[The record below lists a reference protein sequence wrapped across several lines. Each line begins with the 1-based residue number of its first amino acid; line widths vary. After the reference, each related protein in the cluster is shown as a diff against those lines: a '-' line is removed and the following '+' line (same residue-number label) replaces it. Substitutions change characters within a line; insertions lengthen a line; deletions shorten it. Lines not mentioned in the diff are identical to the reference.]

1 MIKKRILTA
10 IALLLLAGH
19 SGVEAQERF
28 ALKGKAIV
36 CADGEDSLDNIPVVT
51 SDYAVRGVLFKFYEE
66 AVEVYVGGNG
76 GFKKS
81 SVLPEYKET
90 GRHYIWLEDAYIPT
104 EERAGG
110 TTSPL
115 IIRQHTLNRFAWTST
130 YALRAADGVSW
141 VNSGPKLRCEALSHA
156 EADKRAQAVM
166 KQLSQ

>member
-1 MIKKRILTA
+1 MINKRILTA
-10 IALLLLAGH
+10 ISLLLLVGH
-19 SGVEAQERF
+19 SGVGAEERF

-36 CADGEDSLDNIPVVT
+36 CVDGEDSLDNIPLVT
-51 SDYAVRGVLFKFYEE
+51 SNYAVRGVLFKFYDE

-81 SVLPEYKET
+81 SVLPGYKET
-90 GRHYIWLEDAYIPT
+90 GRHYIWLEDAYVPT

-110 TTSPL
+110 MPPAIT
-115 IIRQHTLNRFAWTST
+115 RQHTLNRFAWTST

-156 EADKRAQAVM
+156 EADQRAQAIM
-166 KQLSQ
+166 KQVSQ